1 MELYN
6 ALIENTKEILSKGK
20 AKAWDYRPAKAWPDL
35 GSAELVLQSD
45 AAYELGALGLGS
57 ANYICT
63 TTSPDLVNKDQILL
77 YGPDLKEIKKYV
89 PFARIVLLR
98 IGALE
103 GEDEEVYRALKDI

>member
-6 ALIENTKEILSKGK
+6 ALIKHTNELLAKGS
-20 AKAWDYRPAKAWPDL
+20 PKAWPDL

-63 TTSPDLVNKDQILL
+63 TTSS
-77 YGPDLKEIKKYV
+77 
-89 PFARIVLLR
+89 
-98 IGALE
+98 
-103 GEDEEVYRALKDI
+103 